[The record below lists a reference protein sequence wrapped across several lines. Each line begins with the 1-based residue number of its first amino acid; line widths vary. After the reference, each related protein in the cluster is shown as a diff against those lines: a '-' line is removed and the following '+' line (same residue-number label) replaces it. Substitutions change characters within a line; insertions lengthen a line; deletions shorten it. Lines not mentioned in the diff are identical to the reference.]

1 MEPEKIE
8 PGMANALGKKG
19 APSIPLQKFVHEG
32 RTVYEWEQTIDE
44 VKIYLHPPKG
54 VTRRMLDIDIAERF
68 IFVGIKG
75 NPPFLHQQFYGQIK
89 LDESFWMLDDGV
101 IEISLQKQKKGEPWS
116 AVFVGHGQ
124 MNPLVEQQLSKKL
137 LLERFAEENP
147 GFDFSNAEFSGNA
160 PDPRKFMGG
169 IRHTR

>member
-1 MEPEKIE
+1 MSASVPLFF
-8 PGMANALGKKG
+8 AFTFARSLLFALCVSVDVVFRSHCCCSFGHLLNCLLLT
-19 APSIPLQKFVHEG
+19 AQV
-32 RTVYEWEQTIDE
+32 
-44 VKIYLHPPKG
+44 YLHPPKG

-68 IFVGIKG
+68 IFIGIKG

-147 GFDFSNAEFSGNA
+147 GTIDAPELRCHCLFDLA
-160 PDPRKFMGG
+160 
-169 IRHTR
+169 